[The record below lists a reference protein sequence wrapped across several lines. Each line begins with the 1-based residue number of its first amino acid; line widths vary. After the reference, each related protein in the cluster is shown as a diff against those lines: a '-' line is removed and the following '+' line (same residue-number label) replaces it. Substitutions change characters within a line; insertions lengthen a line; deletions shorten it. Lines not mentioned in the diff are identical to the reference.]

1 MKKVILVVAL
11 AALLA
16 PLAALADNAPTPAQ
30 TANQMCAA
38 EKAQMGADAFKQAYG
53 TNANKSNAWGKCVSG
68 KAKAAHAAVQNAAQT
83 CAAEQAQ
90 DAAAFAGKYGTTQK
104 GKGADKNAMGKC
116 VSGKVH
122 AAVTTDAKNVAKAAK
137 TCKSDMK
144 ANAAAFVS
152 KWGGKK
158 ANAFG
163 KCASATSKTK

>member
-16 PLAALADNAPTPAQ
+16 PLAALADNAPTAAQ
-30 TANQMCAA
+30 TANQMCAT
-38 EKAQMGADAFKQAYG
+38 EKAADAAAFKSAYG

-68 KAKAAHAAVQNAAQT
+68 KAKAAHTAVQNAAQQ
-83 CAAEQAQ
+83 CAAEQSA
-90 DAAAFAGKYGTTQK
+90 DPAAFAAKYGTTGKSK
-104 GKGADKNAMGKC
+104 GTDKNAMGKC

-122 AAVTTDAKNVAKAAK
+122 ATVTTTTQTFVKAAK
-137 TCKSDMK
+137 SCKTDMK

-163 KCASATSKTK
+163 KCVSATSKTK

>member
-1 MKKVILVVAL
+1 MKKLILVVAI
-11 AALLA
+11 AALLV
-16 PLAALADNAPTPAQ
+16 PVAALADNAPTPAQ

-38 EKAQMGADAFKQAYG
+38 EKAANADAFKQTYG

-68 KAKAAHAAVQNAAQT
+68 KNKAAHAAVQNASQA

-90 DAAAFAGKYGTTQK
+90 DAAAFAAKYGTTQK

-116 VSGKVH
+116 VSTKVH
-122 AAVTTDAKNVAKAAK
+122 ATVTTTTETFVKAAK
-137 TCKSDMK
+137 SCKSDMK
-144 ANAAAFVS
+144 ANAAAFVA

-163 KCASATSKTK
+163 KCVSATSKTK